1 MFVTDIIDVTKTRS
15 RVFIDGSFAFVLYKG
30 ELHKYHIEKD
40 KEIAEAVY
48 SELMEKVLPKRAK
61 LRSMNLLQ
69 SREYT
74 EKQLKDK
81 LLQGGYPETIAKEAL
96 DYVKSYHYID
106 DNRYAATYIE
116 YHADNKSRQRII
128 QDLMRKGISKEC
140 IEKEWQRAER
150 LGVSVNEEKMIWE
163 ILEKKNYVDKEADM
177 KERQKM
183 YAFLLRKGF
192 SCEKIRKVMNT
203 EGYAEGYL

>member
-1 MFVTDIIDVTKTRS
+1 MLVTDIIDVTKTRS

-30 ELHKYHIEKD
+30 ELHKYHIEKE
-40 KEIAEAVY
+40 KEVNEAVY
-48 SELMEKVLPKRAK
+48 SELMKKILPKRAK

-81 LLQGGYPETIAKEAL
+81 LLQGGYPEQIAEEAL
-96 DYVKSYHYID
+96 EYVKSFHYVD
-106 DNRYAATYIE
+106 DDRYAASYIE
-116 YHADNKSRQRII
+116 YHAESKSRQRIM
-128 QDLMRKGISKEC
+128 QDLIKKGISKQC
-140 IEKEWQRAER
+140 IEEQWQKAEE
-150 LGVSVNEEKMIWE
+150 LGVSVNEEKMILE
-163 ILEKKNYVDKEADM
+163 ILEKKNYSDKDADM

-192 SCEKIRKVMNT
+192 SCDKIRKVMNT
-203 EGYAEGYL
+203 EGYF

>member
-1 MFVTDIIDVTKTRS
+1 MLVTDIVDVTKTRS
-15 RVFIDGSFAFVLYKG
+15 RIFIDGSFAFVLYKG
-30 ELHKYHIEKD
+30 ELRKYHIEEG
-40 KEIAEAVY
+40 KEIAEIDY

-81 LLQGGYPETIAKEAL
+81 LLLGGYPESVAEEAI

-106 DNRYAATYIE
+106 DDRYAATYIE
-116 YHADNKSRQRII
+116 YHIENKSRQRIV

-140 IEKEWQRAER
+140 IESQWQKIEE
-150 LGVSVNEEKMIWE
+150 LGTFIDEEKMISE
-163 ILEKKNYVDKEADM
+163 ILEKKKYVAEEADI
-177 KERQKM
+177 KGKQKM
-183 YAFLLRKGF
+183 YALLLRKGF
-192 SCEKIRKVMNT
+192 SSDKIRKVMN
-203 EGYAEGYL
+203 AEGYF